1 MESNNHVVMFQSDA
15 TYSCFNFGRDIDFV
29 IVRCNA
35 PVSAKQIC
43 FLYFIEAVNWRH
55 NRWYTYVNREG
66 LGS

>member
-1 MESNNHVVMFQSDA
+1 MESNNHVVMFHSE
-15 TYSCFNFGRDIDFV
+15 
-29 IVRCNA
+29 
-35 PVSAKQIC
+35 VSAKQIC